1 MFLDDLYHMLDPV
14 AFTLGPLTVRW
25 YGIAY
30 LLGFICAG
38 IVMWRTQKRWRLGL
52 SVDDVFSI
60 VIGVVFGIIIGARL
74 FYVVF
79 YGAGYYLEHPL
90 EIVMLNHGGMSFHGG
105 LVGAVVGLAVPLL
118 LRYFGRDPAMGG
130 SVLLT
135 FTTDSGGFLIFLGL
149 ATFFF
154 RNVPAA

>member
-1 MFLDDLYHMLDPV
+1 MFLNDLYHALDPV

-38 IVMWRTQKRWRLGL
+38 VVMYRTQKRWKLGL

-74 FYVVF
+74 F
-79 YGAGYYLEHPL
+79 
-90 EIVMLNHGGMSFHGG
+90 
-105 LVGAVVGLAVPLL
+105 
-118 LRYFGRDPAMGG
+118 
-130 SVLLT
+130 
-135 FTTDSGGFLIFLGL
+135 
-149 ATFFF
+149 
-154 RNVPAA
+154 